1 MRVKFQRGDLGWM
14 GKAPY
19 GYKIQKHIDKP
30 SSLVPDEDFHI
41 IGDMLKDF
49 IKNKSVR
56 GCVTF
61 LNNTKRFVD
70 NPDKI
75 PTATSVKN
83 ILRNSIYCGIRTIG
97 VRGVGKYNTIRGDVK
112 KHLGQ
117 SPLVQAAHYI
127 EYDPEGFQPAI
138 SIARFKKIQEILDE
152 NTKVFRKRPSRRK
165 HRYSGL
171 MRCGTCGDSMSAAT
185 YHSSKSKDEK
195 IIKYVCP
202 SSQNTTTK
210 KCLCDDSPHSKSVRE
225 DEFEPLLID
234 AFTKLFFTTDTH
246 KTNILRVLKELEDE
260 GKTAIV
266 NVDNDLELQ
275 KERLNKIKEV
285 YLDVGGEEL
294 KKNFRE
300 QALIVRQLED
310 ETDDTDGD
318 LIDATV
324 LDIARQQWK
333 DSKGLEGI
341 KRYLGLCYREAAR
354 ISQGTNKK
362 KINIELKKSADRIK
376 EEILSEYLT
385 PEAVQKDLEGMGIPY
400 RPVSSKQAKGKS
412 AFSGKIR

>member
-1 MRVKFQRGDLGWM
+1 MW
-14 GKAPY
+14 
-19 GYKIQKHIDKP
+19 I
-30 SSLVPDEDFHI
+30 
-41 IGDMLKDF
+41 
-49 IKNKSVR
+49 
-56 GCVTF
+56 
-61 LNNTKRFVD
+61 
-70 NPDKI
+70 
-75 PTATSVKN
+75 
-83 ILRNSIYCGIRTIG
+83 TI
-97 VRGVGKYNTIRGDVK
+97 
-112 KHLGQ
+112 
-117 SPLVQAAHYI
+117 
-127 EYDPEGFQPAI
+127 
-138 SIARFKKIQEILDE
+138 
-152 NTKVFRKRPSRRK
+152 
-165 HRYSGL
+165 
-171 MRCGTCGDSMSAAT
+171 
-185 YHSSKSKDEK
+185 
-195 IIKYVCP
+195 
-202 SSQNTTTK
+202 
-210 KCLCDDSPHSKSVRE
+210 
-225 DEFEPLLID
+225 
-234 AFTKLFFTTDTH
+234 
-246 KTNILRVLKELEDE
+246 
-260 GKTAIV
+260 
-266 NVDNDLELQ
+266 LELQ

-412 AFSGKIR
+412 AFSGKSDELIGLLMDMGLDHILANFERVLWRGKSRNVATSLDFIFSVTPSNLRDTGTVFISYQTLCIST